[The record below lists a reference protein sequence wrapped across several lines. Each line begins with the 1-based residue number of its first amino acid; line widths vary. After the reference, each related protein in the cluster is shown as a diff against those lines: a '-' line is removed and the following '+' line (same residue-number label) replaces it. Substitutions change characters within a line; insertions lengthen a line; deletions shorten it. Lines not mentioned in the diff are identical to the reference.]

1 MDTVAENETLLSKM
15 KNKSSFVDDA
25 NRNTGAET
33 GASLMSLQMS
43 HDAPVMESLQ
53 IVQAEK
59 ERDMHKWNSEKLV
72 LEAKMNELNQSLKQ
86 KDEES
91 TRREFRMRKKH
102 KEEIDQVE
110 EGYND
115 QFDEMQGEL
124 NRTKTANTYLENNQH
139 QLKLEQEKTNRL
151 LSSSIYHLGLVQV

>member
-1 MDTVAENETLLSKM
+1 MRVACVESK
-15 KNKSSFVDDA
+15 SIWPTCAPS
-25 NRNTGAET
+25 NRLRDILTK
-33 GASLMSLQMS
+33 
-43 HDAPVMESLQ
+43 
-53 IVQAEK
+53 AEK

-72 LEAKMNELNQSLKQ
+72 LEAKMTELNQSLKA

-102 KEEIDQVE
+102 KEELDQVE

-124 NRTKTANTYLENNQH
+124 NRLKTANTYLENNQH
-139 QLKLEQEKTNRL
+139 QLKLE
-151 LSSSIYHLGLVQV
+151 

>member
-53 IVQAEK
+53 LVQAEK

-72 LEAKMNELNQSLKQ
+72 LEAKMTELNQSLK
-86 KDEES
+86 
-91 TRREFRMRKKH
+91 
-102 KEEIDQVE
+102 
-110 EGYND
+110 
-115 QFDEMQGEL
+115 
-124 NRTKTANTYLENNQH
+124 
-139 QLKLEQEKTNRL
+139 
-151 LSSSIYHLGLVQV
+151 